1 MVTGKAAAEVAAEA
15 IASED
20 FSKNFLSKYDKV
32 WKNTSI
38 GEEFEAGEDLYNIW
52 KALPFSPQETM
63 SWFVPMFM
71 EVMGGI
77 YDWSQPHAKRVRQI
91 ASHIKFY
98 MPKAL
103 PFIMKYVFP
112 LVAKIFEEDLDKM
125 MDPQKLMS
133 VIPKVMDLIP
143 KKKKPRRDD
152 T

>member
-1 MVTGKAAAEVAAEA
+1 
-15 IASED
+15 
-20 FSKNFLSKYDKV
+20 
-32 WKNTSI
+32 
-38 GEEFEAGEDLYNIW
+38 EAGEELYNIW

-71 EVMGGI
+71 EVIGGI

-91 ASHIKFY
+91 AAHIKSY

-112 LVAKIFEEDLDKM
+112 LVAKIFENDLDRI

-133 VIPKVMDLIP
+133 VIPKIIDLLP
-143 KKKKPRRDD
+143 KKKKQRREKL
-152 T
+152 